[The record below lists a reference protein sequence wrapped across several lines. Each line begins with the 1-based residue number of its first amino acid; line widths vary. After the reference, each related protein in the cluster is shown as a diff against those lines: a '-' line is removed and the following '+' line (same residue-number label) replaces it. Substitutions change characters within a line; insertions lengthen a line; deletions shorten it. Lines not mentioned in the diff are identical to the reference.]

1 MWDNPGY
8 YSRQIGRQRRFQ
20 LEQDRKRNLAEAQR
34 RATRP
39 LMRKIRAQIK
49 ISTHPSRPDET
60 FGAWTA
66 LADVNR
72 KIGEFFVT
80 DKVEVGE
87 EVALILESK
96 ETIYLRAQI
105 LRCHEFESTNR
116 IISPTKYRYRVTV
129 RFLYEHPDEQNVFQE
144 YLAVAAA

>member
-1 MWDNPGY
+1 
-8 YSRQIGRQRRFQ
+8 
-20 LEQDRKRNLAEAQR
+20 
-34 RATRP
+34 
-39 LMRKIRAQIK
+39 MRKIRAQIK